1 MSIISGLR
9 TTLLL
14 FLLSVTIPIYAQD
27 IAPHYERDSLASPIE
42 EYPVAKKRFGRAAA
56 SLVLAELIPW
66 SFSKFITKRDFS
78 NVTLNS
84 IKHNLKPKNWEWDN
98 DAFPTNQIDH
108 PYHGSVFFNSFR
120 SNGYGFWESAPAA
133 LVGSYLWET
142 AGENQ
147 AFSKNDIINT
157 TFGGITIGETVHRL
171 TRKILQTKR
180 RGFRR
185 YVNETI
191 GMVINPTN
199 GFRRITDGEWGK
211 VPGRFE
217 KLDSTLLL
225 LEAEAGIRKVNLK
238 DDQANFGVYGRLKLI
253 YGNPFENYKTP
264 FASFVMNVEVGQDDT
279 AFVNSVNIVAP
290 VNGWLLS
297 SNSRNRHLMSIN
309 SNYDYMNNQ
318 NFSYG
323 GQSIYLNLFSEF
335 GLNTQTR
342 IKTSV
347 GMGPVLIGAF
357 RERAIFNGRSY
368 DFGGGAGLSANAE
381 LNMKDKF
388 MLEFHYN
395 TRLLHTYNGYT
406 TSYFSQS
413 FAAEIEYALSKEISF
428 STAPGVF
435 LIKENYKDGP
445 DVSRGIPSLKIGFKY
460 RIAYF

>member
-1 MSIISGLR
+1 MSITSGLK
-9 TTLLL
+9 TALFLL
-14 FLLSVTIPIYAQD
+14 LLSVTIPIYAQD
-27 IAPHYERDSLASPIE
+27 VAPRYERDSLASTIE

-84 IKHNLKPKNWEWDN
+84 IKYNLKPKNWEWDN

-120 SNGYGFWESAPAA
+120 SNGFTFWESAPAA

-147 AFSKNDIINT
+147 AFSKNDIVNT

-211 VPGRFE
+211 VPGRYE

-225 LEAEAGIRKVNLK
+225 LEAEAGIRKVNMK
-238 DDQANFGVYGRLKLI
+238 DDQANFGVYGRLKLL

-264 FASFVMNVEVGQDDT
+264 FGSFMMNVEVGQDDSS
-279 AFVNSVNIVAP
+279 FVNSVNIVAP

-297 SNSRNRHLMSIN
+297 ANSRNRHLMTIN

-323 GQSIYLNLFSEF
+323 GQSIYINLFSEF
-335 GLNTQTR
+335 GLNTQAR
-342 IKTSV
+342 IKTSI
-347 GMGPVLIGAF
+347 GMGPILIGAY
-357 RERAIFNGRSY
+357 REREIFNSRSY
-368 DFGGGAGLSANAE
+368 DFGGGAGLTANAE
-381 LNMKDKF
+381 LNLADKF
-388 MLEFHYN
+388 MFELHYN
-395 TRLLHTYNGYT
+395 TRLLGTWNGNT
-406 TSYFSQS
+406 SSYFSQS
-413 FAAEIEYALSKEISF
+413 IATELEYVLSKEISF
-428 STAPGVF
+428 STAPGIF
-435 LIKENYKDGP
+435 LIQENYKDGV
-445 DVSRGIPSLKIGFKY
+445 DISRSIPSLKVGFKY
-460 RIAYF
+460 RIAYN